1 MVRVLVVSILALT
14 TLTLAIVST
23 PTTATTPFPSLPPAN
38 VTTYVV
44 DLDSPAEQHFQAIVA
59 DHKEELSA
67 LLAFLTK
74 AIPPKLLPL
83 AEKVAADLD
92 FAFGPTVAA
101 ELRGI
106 AESADFELG
115 QIVLLNVLYELTAF
129 CTSIL
134 AVEPD
139 GTLLHARNLDYG
151 LPHDLQEV
159 TVQVSFVRSGK
170 PVFTATTF
178 AGFAGVLTGM
188 SPVFSVTVDEWNTG
202 AAWENAFSGL
212 LEGGKAVTFV
222 IRELL
227 EDPNMTYAQA
237 AHTLA
242 TQHLIAPSF
251 LTVGG
256 IGANE
261 TAIITRNRMNAE
273 NITTLETVAHT
284 DHPFAI
290 VITNYPTNQPDP
302 PSDPRRTFAL
312 HHLEAITGPDLDPS
326 SLLSVISTP
335 PVLNKGTVY
344 SILACVQTQQYL
356 TYLR

>member
-1 MVRVLVVSILALT
+1 MCPTLT
-14 TLTLAIVST
+14 TLVLTLLLTLTLTTS
-23 PTTATTPFPSLPPAN
+23 TTATTPFPTLPPAN

-44 DLDSPAEQHFQAIVA
+44 DLDAPAEEHFKAIVA
-59 DHKEELSA
+59 DHKEELTA

-83 AEKVAADLD
+83 AEKVATDLD
-92 FAFGPTVAA
+92 FAFGPVVAA

-106 AESADFELG
+106 ADSADFELG

-139 GTLLHARNLDYG
+139 GTLLHARNLDYS

-159 TVQVSFVRSGK
+159 TIQVSFVRSGK

-188 SPVFSVTVDEWNTG
+188 SSVLSVTVDEWNTG
-202 AAWENAFSGL
+202 AAWENAFSAL

-227 EDPNMTYAQA
+227 EDPTMTYADA

-242 TQHLIAPSF
+242 TEHLIAPSF

-256 IGANE
+256 IGANQ
-261 TAIITRNRMNAE
+261 THIITRNRLNAE

-284 DHPFAI
+284 NHPFAI

-312 HHLEAITGPDLDPS
+312 HHLEAITAADLDPS

-344 SILACVQTQQYL
+344 SILACVQSQQYI